1 MARCRIRSAVGGS
14 ADNWPAAIRWVAL
27 LAGSARTCFG
37 IFAAGIASAEDPVH
51 TVVPRRGDVRQN
63 SERKEPR

>member
-1 MARCRIRSAVGGS
+1 MLGNRRAAAVCAGL
-14 ADNWPAAIRWVAL
+14 AL
-27 LAGSARTCFG
+27 LAGSARIRFG

-51 TVVPRRGDVRQN
+51 GVGPRRGDVRQN